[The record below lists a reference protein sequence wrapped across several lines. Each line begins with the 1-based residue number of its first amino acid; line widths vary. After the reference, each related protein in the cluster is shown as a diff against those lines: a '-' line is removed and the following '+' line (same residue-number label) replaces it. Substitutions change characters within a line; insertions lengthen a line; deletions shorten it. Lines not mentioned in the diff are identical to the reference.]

1 MTKAVNAQATRN
13 TVDPRREVRGRGYI
27 RLGGTEMK
35 RDGSKIQKL
44 RALVVELNVAAEDV
58 EEYNNVENDEFY
70 MLPSIVRSVSD
81 IVRAELRKVE
91 EEQK

>member
-1 MTKAVNAQATRN
+1 
-13 TVDPRREVRGRGYI
+13 
-27 RLGGTEMK
+27 MK